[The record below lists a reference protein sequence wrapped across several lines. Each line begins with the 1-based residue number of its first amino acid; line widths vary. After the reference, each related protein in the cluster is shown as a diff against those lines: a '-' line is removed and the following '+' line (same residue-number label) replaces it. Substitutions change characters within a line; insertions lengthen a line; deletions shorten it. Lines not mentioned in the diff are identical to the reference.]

1 VTASLVIAATTE
13 VLRHIVDTAVQRAF
27 NKLGGGISK
36 PAITTGVPP
45 SSAASDVSDP
55 PTVNLFLYRATP
67 NVMFRNLPV
76 RDTPGAPTAL
86 DLDYLVSPH
95 GPAVESEI
103 GFAAA
108 LNALHQTAVVPP
120 PVIREALQRLVSHT
134 NPVLRA
140 IGTDDQLIDTLES
153 IQISSSS
160 LDLDTITRLWIS
172 AQAPL
177 RPSACYRVT
186 LVFRDLISAQD

>member
-45 SSAASDVSDP
+45 NSAATDP

-86 DLDYLVSPH
+86 DLDYLVSAH
-95 GPAVESEI
+95 GPVVESEI
-103 GFAAA
+103 GLAAA

-120 PVIREALQRLVSHT
+120 PVTREALQRLVSHT

-160 LDLDTITRLWIS
+160 LDLDTITRLWIA

-186 LVFRDLISAQD
+186 LVFRDPRSARA

>member
-1 VTASLVIAATTE
+1 MTASLVIAATTE

-45 SSAASDVSDP
+45 NSAATDP

-86 DLDYLVSPH
+86 DLDYLVSAH

-103 GFAAA
+103 GLAAA

-160 LDLDTITRLWIS
+160 LDLDTITRLWIA

-186 LVFRDLISAQD
+186 LLSTKASPVAAS

>member
-1 VTASLVIAATTE
+1 MTASLVIAATTE

-45 SSAASDVSDP
+45 NSAATDP

-67 NVMFRNLPV
+67 NVMFRNLPM

-86 DLDYLVSPH
+86 DLDYLVSAH
-95 GPAVESEI
+95 GPVVESEI
-103 GFAAA
+103 GLAAA

-160 LDLDTITRLWIS
+160 LDLDTITRLWIA

-186 LVFRDLISAQD
+186 LVFRDPISAQD

>member
-1 VTASLVIAATTE
+1 MTASLVIAATTE

-36 PAITTGVPP
+36 PATTTGVPP
-45 SSAASDVSDP
+45 NSAATDP

-86 DLDYLVSPH
+86 DLDYLVSAH
-95 GPAVESEI
+95 GPVVESEI
-103 GFAAA
+103 GLAAA

-120 PVIREALQRLVSHT
+120 PVTREALQRLVSHT

-160 LDLDTITRLWIS
+160 LDLDTITRLWIA

-186 LVFRDLISAQD
+186 LVFRDPISARV

>member
-1 VTASLVIAATTE
+1 MTASLVIASTTE
-13 VLRHIVDTAVQRAF
+13 VLRHIVDTEVQRAF

-45 SSAASDVSDP
+45 NSAATDP

-86 DLDYLVSPH
+86 DLDYLVSAH
-95 GPAVESEI
+95 GPVVESEI

-140 IGTDDQLIDTLES
+140 IGTDDQLIDRLES

-160 LDLDTITRLWIS
+160 LDLDTITRLWIA

-186 LVFRDLISAQD
+186 LVFRDTISARD

>member
-45 SSAASDVSDP
+45 NSAATDP

-86 DLDYLVSPH
+86 DLDYLVSAH
-95 GPAVESEI
+95 GPVVESEI
-103 GFAAA
+103 GLAAA

-120 PVIREALQRLVSHT
+120 PVTREALQRLVSHT

-160 LDLDTITRLWIS
+160 LDLDTITRLWIA

-186 LVFRDLISAQD
+186 LVFRDPISARV

>member
-45 SSAASDVSDP
+45 NSAATDP

-86 DLDYLVSPH
+86 DLDYLVSAH
-95 GPAVESEI
+95 GPVVESEI
-103 GFAAA
+103 GLAAA

-140 IGTDDQLIDTLES
+140 IGTDNQLIDTLES

-160 LDLDTITRLWIS
+160 LDLDTITRLWIA

-186 LVFRDLISAQD
+186 LVFRDPISARV

>member
-27 NKLGGGISK
+27 NKLGRGISK

-45 SSAASDVSDP
+45 NSAATDP

-86 DLDYLVSPH
+86 DLDYLVSAH
-95 GPAVESEI
+95 GPVVESEI

-140 IGTDDQLIDTLES
+140 IGTDDQLIDRLES

-160 LDLDTITRLWIS
+160 LDLDTITRLWIA

-186 LVFRDLISAQD
+186 LVFRDTISARD

>member
-1 VTASLVIAATTE
+1 MTASLVIAATTE

-45 SSAASDVSDP
+45 NSAATDP

-86 DLDYLVSPH
+86 DLDYLVSAH
-95 GPAVESEI
+95 GPVVESEI
-103 GFAAA
+103 GLAAA

-140 IGTDDQLIDTLES
+140 IGTDNQLIDTLES

-160 LDLDTITRLWIS
+160 LDLDTITRLWIA

-186 LVFRDLISAQD
+186 LVFRDPISARV

>member
-1 VTASLVIAATTE
+1 MTASLVIAATTE

-45 SSAASDVSDP
+45 NSAATDP

-86 DLDYLVSPH
+86 DLDYLVSAH
-95 GPAVESEI
+95 GPVVESEI
-103 GFAAA
+103 GLAAA

-160 LDLDTITRLWIS
+160 LDLDTITRLWIA

-186 LVFRDLISAQD
+186 LVFRDPISARV

>member
-1 VTASLVIAATTE
+1 MTASLVIAATTE

-27 NKLGGGISK
+27 NKLGRGISK
-36 PAITTGVPP
+36 PAVTTGVPP
-45 SSAASDVSDP
+45 NSAATDP

-67 NVMFRNLPV
+67 NVMFRNQPV

-86 DLDYLVSPH
+86 DLDYLVSAH
-95 GPAVESEI
+95 GPVVESEI
-103 GFAAA
+103 GLAAA

-160 LDLDTITRLWIS
+160 LDLDTITRLWIA

-186 LVFRDLISAQD
+186 LVFRDPISAQD

>member
-45 SSAASDVSDP
+45 NSAATDP

-76 RDTPGAPTAL
+76 RDTPGTPTAL
-86 DLDYLVSPH
+86 DLDYLVSAH
-95 GPAVESEI
+95 GPVVESEI
-103 GFAAA
+103 GLAAA

-160 LDLDTITRLWIS
+160 LDLDAITRLWIA

-186 LVFRDLISAQD
+186 LVFRDPISARV

>member
-1 VTASLVIAATTE
+1 MTASLVIAATTE

-45 SSAASDVSDP
+45 NSAATDP

-86 DLDYLVSPH
+86 DLDYLVSAH
-95 GPAVESEI
+95 GPVVESEI
-103 GFAAA
+103 GLAAA

-153 IQISSSS
+153 IPISSSS
-160 LDLDTITRLWIS
+160 LDLDTITRLWIA

-177 RPSACYRVT
+177 RPTACYRVT
-186 LVFRDLISAQD
+186 LVFRDPISAQD